1 MRKVLPVFLLL
12 IGIVLLQ
19 GCSTSNSSIQLPET
33 VAVVETAVS
42 LATPTSQ
49 PSAENVALDPPEAPV
64 APDTCVACHSDKQ
77 RITDTAK
84 LEEEIE
90 SESKGVG

>member
-1 MRKVLPVFLLL
+1 MRKVLPVFLSL

-19 GCSTSNSSIQLPET
+19 GCSAPTSSFQPAET
-33 VAVVETAVS
+33 VAVVETTVS
-42 LATPTSQ
+42 LATPNSQ
-49 PSAENVALDPPEAPV
+49 PSGENVALDPAEAL
-64 APDTCVACHSDKQ
+64 AAQDGCVACHGDKQ

-84 LEEEIE
+84 PPEEGE